1 MAYRV
6 RAVKGR
12 SLQYGLVA
20 EEVAEV
26 VPGLVGQ
33 AGRVAMGG
41 GAAFISRSGGLFLF
55 LSLLA
60 ACGGGGGGTEG
71 FNGSP
76 VLFFSADNG
85 MSDSTPLGVGRELW
99 KTDGTDAGTVLAA
112 DINHSSG
119 SSIPRFFTVFNGALY
134 FQASADGSGTELW
147 KSDGTGAIQV
157 KEINRTG
164 TNSAYENGSD
174 PMNFTVFNG
183 ALYFSADDG
192 TSGFELW
199 KTDGTEAGTVLVKD
213 INSGV
218 NGSFP
223 DYLTVFNGALY
234 FSADNGTSPNTIP
247 PGVGR
252 ELWKTD
258 GTEAGTVRVKD
269 IMSGSQGSN
278 PSNLTVMTVF

>member
-1 MAYRV
+1 MDNRKPPSKAIYVAPQGIAVLHPRGETGQAGREMAYRV

-33 AGRVAMGG
+33 AGRAAMGG
-41 GAAFISRSGGLFLF
+41 GAAFMSRSGGLFLF

-85 MSDSTPLGVGRELW
+85 MSPDSTPLGVGRELW

-119 SSIPRFFTVFNGALY
+119 SSIPRFFTVFNGAL
-134 FQASADGSGTELW
+134 
-147 KSDGTGAIQV
+147 
-157 KEINRTG
+157 
-164 TNSAYENGSD
+164 
-174 PMNFTVFNG
+174 
-183 ALYFSADDG
+183 
-192 TSGFELW
+192 
-199 KTDGTEAGTVLVKD
+199 
-213 INSGV
+213 
-218 NGSFP
+218 
-223 DYLTVFNGALY
+223 
-234 FSADNGTSPNTIP
+234 
-247 PGVGR
+247 
-252 ELWKTD
+252 
-258 GTEAGTVRVKD
+258 
-269 IMSGSQGSN
+269 
-278 PSNLTVMTVF
+278 